1 MKNLKESK
9 KEKEWKAFEPNSTK
23 DDMYIPFLPIN
34 LLSTSIINDEIP
46 FVKEMRRI
54 SI

>member
-1 MKNLKESK
+1 MNDFRRISK
-9 KEKEWKAFEPNSTK
+9 KEKEWKAFESNNSN
-23 DDMYIPFLPIN
+23 DMNIPFLPIN